1 MKCNLRKFT
10 PFLIFFFVIY
20 SFPIDPLEGKSIISG
35 KENNVKT
42 KESINYQENITEV
55 KGKVRIIKEEAVL
68 RLKPNKD
75 SQVIKTLPIGIT
87 LDAIE
92 LFEEWVKVKLPPD
105 KDGFVI
111 IGYIDNSFL
120 EYKNVR
126 LKERD
131 INIEDKTDT
140 TFDYQGFT
148 KNEDYYKWEERLNR
162 VRAKE
167 SLGTGLLISGICILA
182 PSLYFTLKKP
192 EEGKYYKDWG
202 KILIIIGDATGA
214 VLFIFGMATLASTA
228 SIRQQLIEE
237 GRLKGYITAGWL
249 NEYNSI
255 GIQIT
260 ASF

>member
-1 MKCNLRKFT
+1 MEYNLKKLT
-10 PFLIFFFVIY
+10 PFFIFSFIIY
-20 SFPIDPLEGKSIISG
+20 IFPIDPLEGRSIIIE
-35 KENNVKT
+35 KENDFKIGEST
-42 KESINYQENITEV
+42 KFQENIIEV
-55 KGKVRIIKEEAVL
+55 KGKVRIIKEKAVL

-75 SQVIKTLPIGIT
+75 SQIIKTLPIGVT

-92 LFEEWVKVKLPPD
+92 IFEEWVKVKLPPD

-120 EYKNVR
+120 EYKNVK
-126 LKERD
+126 LKKQD
-131 INIEDKTDT
+131 VSIEDKADT
-140 TFDYQGFT
+140 TYDYQGFT
-148 KNEDYYKWEERLNR
+148 YSEDYYKWEDRLNR
-162 VRAKE
+162 VIAKE

-182 PSLYFTLKKP
+182 PSLYFTFKKP
-192 EEGKYYKDWG
+192 EEGKYREDWG
-202 KILIIIGDATGA
+202 KILIIIGDTTGV
-214 VLFIFGMATLASTA
+214 VLSIFGMATLASTA
-228 SIRQQLIEE
+228 GIRQQLIEE